1 MLASMKK
8 ALLLPLVLV
17 AGACGDSTP
26 LETARLDLQS
36 ALQPVKDC
44 NEAQA
49 FARDLTMKNMNRQM
63 DDLLKSVDAWKTD
76 LFCGAELGGA
86 DVAAVA
92 ASPESPASPRSNAS
106 ANSASSTNNQVAGVD
121 EADFVKNDNKYIYV
135 GKEQTFRIIDA
146 FPGNAAKQV
155 GSIGIKGEIKKLF
168 IDGERAWL
176 YASVPKAV
184 PASSP
189 PNTRNVGYSS
199 SFDARYGRNNVECTY
214 GYDCT
219 PRGDG
224 NDTEVTV
231 LDIANK
237 TAPKVIRTL
246 RFSGSLIAARK
257 VGSAVHT
264 VVTSPGPTSS
274 ALELETYV
282 SYDVN
287 RCGSLVTAEKRAY
300 AKALIE
306 QMRARNAKK
315 IEAAAVAVTGLAVQD
330 SAGYSI
336 GSGKCENL
344 YRSSLGD
351 GDDLTSVISVDVQ
364 GNAPVK
370 VASVLAKAGHVYA
383 SGESLYL
390 AVPHTRSRD
399 WFEGMTASVATSLHK
414 FSIGANPSATAYRA
428 SGLIRGGVLNQF
440 AMDEDKGVLRVAT
453 TVGRSPS
460 AEESVVA
467 TFAERGN
474 ALTKLG
480 EVGGIAPTED
490 IRSVRFDGDRG
501 YIVTFRNTDPLF
513 TFDLANPNAPRVLG
527 ELKIPGFSTYMHMLD
542 SDHLLT
548 IGYDS
553 ANGRSFDGI
562 LLQIFD
568 VRDPKNPTLK
578 HKETIA
584 TGGGSSEALTNHLA
598 FNFFREKGLL
608 ALPMTICDDASRA
621 PSFSGLAL
629 YDVSVANG
637 FALKGRLA
645 HPQRNSESYD
655 TSLCSNGWT
664 NGKSTVKRSV
674 FMDNFLYSIAL
685 DVMRVA
691 TTTNLSQPIAA
702 VPLE

>member
-1 MLASMKK
+1 MKK
-8 ALLLPLVLV
+8 ALLLPLILV
-17 AGACGDSTP
+17 AAACGDSTP
-26 LETARLDLQS
+26 LDTARLDLRA
-36 ALQPVKDC
+36 ALEPVKDC

-49 FARDLTMKNMNRQM
+49 FARDLRMKSMNRQM
-63 DDLLKSVDAWKTD
+63 DELLKSVDAWKTD
-76 LFCGAELGGA
+76 LFCGKGLAGSE
-86 DVAAVA
+86 DVALA
-92 ASPESPASPRSNAS
+92 ASPESAASPRSNAS
-106 ANSASSTNNQVAGVD
+106 ASSTSSTNNQVVGVD

-146 FPGNAAKQV
+146 FPGSAAKQI
-155 GSIGIKGEIKKLF
+155 GSVAIEGEIKKLF
-168 IDGERAWL
+168 IDGERAWI
-176 YASVPKAV
+176 YASVPKV
-184 PASSP
+184 TGASAPSST
-189 PNTRNVGYSS
+189 PNSRKPS
-199 SFDARYGRNNVECTY
+199 SFDARYGSSVECTY

-231 LDIANK
+231 LDIGNK
-237 TAPKVIRTL
+237 TAPKAIRTL

-257 VGSAVHT
+257 IGSAVHT
-264 VVTSPGPTSS
+264 VVTNPGPASS
-274 ALELETYV
+274 SLELETYV
-282 SYDVN
+282 PYDVN
-287 RCGSLVTAEKRAY
+287 RCGSLVTAEKRSY

-306 QMRARNAKK
+306 QMRARNARK

-330 SAGYSI
+330 SAGHSI
-336 GSGKCENL
+336 ERGKCENL

-351 GDDLTSVISVDVQ
+351 GDDLTSVVSVDVQ
-364 GNAPVK
+364 GSAPAK
-370 VASVLAKAGHVYA
+370 VASVLSKAGHVYA

-390 AVPHTRSRD
+390 AVPHTRGRD
-399 WFEGMTASVATSLHK
+399 WFEGMSASVATSLHK
-414 FSIGANPSATAYRA
+414 FSISANPSATAYRA

-453 TVGRSPS
+453 TVGRSPT

-501 YIVTFRNTDPLF
+501 YIVTFKNTDPLF
-513 TFDLANPNAPRVLG
+513 TFDLTNPNRPRVLG

-542 SDHLLT
+542 SEHLLT

-553 ANGRSFDGI
+553 ANGRSFNGI

-598 FNFFREKGLL
+598 FNFLREKGLL
-608 ALPMTICDDASRA
+608 ALPMTICDASSRG

-629 YDVSVANG
+629 YDVSVTNG
-637 FALKGRLA
+637 FTLKGRLA

-655 TSLCSNGWT
+655 ASLCSNGWT